1 MGNFFKDNKDI
12 NWLLKNIDLSE
23 VILYKEKNFKDA
35 SKYDYAPS
43 NIEDAIENYKIAL
56 DILGEICAERIA
68 PMSKEVDKEGAIFKD
83 GEVEYAKGTKK
94 ALKLLS
100 QAQLMGFTLP
110 RKYGGLNFPKTIYS
124 MAIEIISR
132 ADGSL
137 MNLFALQDIGETI
150 YKFGNEDQKKRYLP
164 RFSSGEI
171 TGAMALTEPDA
182 GSDLQSVS
190 LRAEERNGK
199 WYLNG
204 VKRFITNGCGDVLL
218 VLARSEPNTTGGR
231 GLSLFIYERDE
242 NLKIRRIEDKLG
254 LHGSPTCELQF
265 NDAPCE
271 LLGERKLGLVKYAMS
286 LMNGARLAVAAQSIG
301 ISEAAFRE
309 ALDYAKN
316 RVQFGMPIIEFP
328 QVYEMLSKM
337 RVFIEAGRRLICE
350 TSKIVDLKEGL
361 EEHVSCFPDEAKKL
375 KKRIRDYTRW
385 SEILTPF
392 SKIFCCEASNKI
404 CYDAI
409 QVLGGVGYTK
419 DFSVE
424 RYYRDVRVTT
434 IYEGTTQIQVLS
446 AVRGILN
453 GSLFNLLDKYEEE
466 THIKDSE
473 LFSEISRYRSDL
485 EKAVKFVKEKKDQ
498 AFQQFHANRIV
509 NMGIYTLVSYLV
521 CLDGL
526 VDSEK
531 EKIAK
536 TFVSL
541 AEKEITGDLNFILT
555 KSPESLK
562 TLL

>member
-94 ALKLLS
+94 ALKFLS

-218 VLARSEPNTTGGR
+218 VLARSEPSTTGGR

>member
-1 MGNFFKDNKDI
+1 MGNFFRDNKDL

-23 VILYKEKNFKDA
+23 VIFYKEKNFEDA
-35 SKYDYAPS
+35 FKYDYAPS
-43 NIEDAIENYKIAL
+43 NVEDAVEDYKIAL
-56 DILGEICAERIA
+56 DILGEICADRIA
-68 PMSKEVDKEGAIFKD
+68 PMSKEVDKKGATFKN
-83 GEVEYAKGTKK
+83 GKVEYAEGTKK
-94 ALKLLS
+94 SLKLLS

-124 MAIEIISR
+124 MAIEMISR

-137 MNLFALQDIGETI
+137 MNLFGLQDIAETI
-150 YKFGNEDQKKRYLP
+150 YKFGNENQKERYLP
-164 RFSSGEI
+164 KFSSGEV

-231 GLSLFIYERDE
+231 GLSLFIYEKDE
-242 NLKIRRIEDKLG
+242 NLKIRRIEEKLG
-254 LHGSPTCELQF
+254 IHGSPTCELQF

-271 LLGERKLGLVKYAMS
+271 LLGERKLGLVKYTMS
-286 LMNGARLAVAAQSIG
+286 LMNGARLAVAAQAIG

-309 ALDYAKN
+309 ALDYARS
-316 RVQFGMPIIEFP
+316 RVQFGKPIIEFP

-337 RVFIEAGRRLICE
+337 KIFIEAGRRLICE
-350 TSKIVDLKEGL
+350 TSKVVDLKEGL
-361 EEHVSCFPDEAKKL
+361 EEYVSCFPNEAQKFKK
-375 KKRIRDYTRW
+375 KIRDYSKW
-385 SEILTPF
+385 SGILTPF
-392 SKIFCCEASNKI
+392 SKIFCCEAANKI

-434 IYEGTTQIQVLS
+434 IYEGTTQLQVLGAIGGVLS
-446 AVRGILN
+446 
-453 GSLFNLLDKYEEE
+453 GSLFNLLDKYEKE

-473 LFSEISRYRSDL
+473 LFSEISKYRSDL

-498 AFQQFHANRIV
+498 KFQQFHANRIV

-521 CLDGL
+521 CLDAL

-531 EKIAK
+531 DKMARA
-536 TFVSL
+536 FMSF
-541 AEKEITGDLNFILT
+541 AEREIRGDLNFILT
-555 KSPESLK
+555 KSLKSLK
-562 TLL
+562 TL